1 MYIRKKRLNTNKS
14 IQYALAKLSGVGPFL
29 ARQIC
34 SQLGFPLS
42 LSLSELSY
50 EDRESLIQVIEEYHV
65 VERELKAKVKASKKH
80 LLAIKCYRG
89 YRLRDG
95 LPANGQRTHTNAKTS
110 KKLKGKLFI

>member
-89 YRLRDG
+89 TVFATVYLQMGNEPIQTQKHR
-95 LPANGQRTHTNAKTS
+95 KS
-110 KKLKGKLFI
+110 